1 MFHSTA
7 LKLTALATLC
17 AFALVPLAGCKE
29 DESQHLI
36 FIEPDGT
43 VIWRVIE
50 DLVRST
56 EDDPVQ
62 RIEEE
67 DEALDELE
75 AGEGGYLSIFED
87 LGAREVEM
95 RYLRDTRPY
104 TIVTRATFDDLEDL
118 VVLLGEA
125 FEEDHPTTLT
135 RDGSVW
141 TLRAELDTEGT
152 DWAELAGNDGKLW
165 SLTWVE
171 ARIVASQGRFIEA
184 ERFELSDD
192 GAIATPLPLDEDDLR
207 EQPERVVYQLV
218 WDTSA

>member
-1 MFHSTA
+1 MFKSIAIKGIATA
-7 LKLTALATLC
+7 ALLAV
-17 AFALVPLAGCKE
+17 ALLPLAGCKE

-43 VIWRVIE
+43 VTWRVIE

-56 EDDPVQ
+56 EDDPVK

-75 AGEGGYLSIFED
+75 AGEGGYLTIFED
-87 LGAREVEM
+87 IGAREVEM

-118 VVLLGEA
+118 VVLLDEA
-125 FEEDHPTTLT
+125 CEEDHPTTLT

-141 TLRAELDTEGT
+141 TLQAEIDTEGT

-171 ARIVASQGRFIEA
+171 ARIAASQGRFIEA
-184 ERFELSDD
+184 ERFELSED
-192 GAIATPLPLDEDDLR
+192 GAIAKPLPLDEDDLR
-207 EQPERVVYQLV
+207 ERPEQVVYRLV